1 MKQKIVTTFLLSFSF
16 LLFTS
21 TENSF
26 AQKKF
31 PDWAKGIV
39 WYQIFPERFANG
51 DIANDPTAEEV
62 FVNQKNIPDGWEI
75 TKWTSNWFAQS
86 EWEKKSGHRGHG
98 SFTSRRYGGDIQGI
112 INKLDYLKEL
122 GVGAIYLNP
131 MFEAVSMHKYD
142 GSSYHHIDHTFGSYP
157 VGDKKLMASETPDD
171 PSTWKLTSADK
182 LFFQLIKEVHTR
194 GMHIIIDGV
203 FNHTGEQFWAFQN
216 VVKNQEHSKYKDWYR
231 VKSFD
236 DPKTEKNEFDYKG
249 WWGTKSLPEFNRS
262 ETDLYPAV
270 KKYIFDATK
279 RWMDPNGDGNPED
292 GIDGWRLDVA
302 NEVPIGFWHDWNKEV
317 KSLNSQAIILG
328 ELWQISKEYISE
340 NGVFDGL
347 MNYNFA
353 YAVCDLFIN
362 KEKKI
367 PVSEFIKKLEEIDKA
382 YPQENLYLLQNLM
395 DSHDVDRLASMIV
408 NPDRQFDRDNNGQNP
423 KYSPSKPNA
432 DEYELQK
439 LVAAFQMTYRGAPMI
454 YHGDEVGMWGA
465 DDPHD
470 RKPMVWSDLK
480 YDDEV
485 IDSTSGFQTGFGSY
499 RVEVNNN
506 LLDFYKKMTKVHN
519 DSKALRL
526 GDVNFVLQNDEKN
539 IFAFTRLFEN
549 EKLLILFNLNEKEQ
563 KFSIEIKVQQLYD
576 LLAKEKIETNNN
588 PFSVVLSGKSFSIY
602 KMD

>member
-1 MKQKIVTTFLLSFSF
+1 MKQKIVTAFLLSLTFLLFA
-16 LLFTS
+16 S

-51 DIANDPTAEEV
+51 DPKNDPTAEEV

-98 SFTSRRYGGDIQGI
+98 NFTSRRYGGDIQGI
-112 INKLDYLKEL
+112 MNNLDYLKEL

-131 MFEAVSMHKYD
+131 VFEAVSMHKYD
-142 GSSYHHIDHTFGSYP
+142 GSSYHHIDHTFGSDP

-194 GMHIIIDGV
+194 GMYIIIDGV
-203 FNHTGEQFWAFQN
+203 FNHTGEQFWAFQD
-216 VVKNQEHSKYKDWYR
+216 VVKKQQQSKYKDWYKI
-231 VKSFD
+231 KSFD
-236 DPKTEKNEFDYKG
+236 DPTTEKNEFDYKG

-270 KKYIFDATK
+270 KKYVFDATK
-279 RWMDPNGDGNPED
+279 KWMDPNGDGNPED

-302 NEVPIGFWHDWNKEV
+302 NEVPIGFWRDWNTEV
-317 KSLNSQAIILG
+317 KSLNPQAIILG

-367 PVSEFIKKLEEIDKA
+367 PVSEFIKKLQEIDNA
-382 YPQENLYLLQNLM
+382 YPKVNLYLLQNLM

-408 NPDRQFDRDNNGQNP
+408 NPDRKFDNNNNGQNP
-423 KYSPSKPNA
+423 KYSPGKPNA

-454 YHGDEVGMWGA
+454 YYGDEAGMWGA

-470 RKPMVWSDLK
+470 RKPMVWEDLK

-485 IDSTSGFQTGFGSY
+485 IDSTSGFQTGFGGY
-499 RVEVNNN
+499 KVEVNNN
-506 LLDFYKKMTKVHN
+506 LLDFYKRLMKVHN
-519 DSKALRL
+519 ESKALRL

-539 IFAFTRLFEN
+539 VFAFTRSFEN

-563 KFSIEIKVQQLYD
+563 KFSFDIKTPQLYD
-576 LLAKEKIETNNN
+576 LLSKEKIETNNN
-588 PFSVVLSGKSFSIY
+588 PFSVVLAGKSFSIY
-602 KMD
+602 KLE

>member
-1 MKQKIVTTFLLSFSF
+1 MKQKFVIIYLLSLA
-16 LLFTS
+16 LLFVASANNT
-21 TENSF
+21 F

-39 WYQIFPERFANG
+39 WYQIFPERFVNG
-51 DIANDPTAEEV
+51 DTSNDPIAEEV
-62 FVNQKNIPDGWEI
+62 FVNQKKIPKGWQI
-75 TKWTSNWFAQS
+75 TKWTSNWFEQS
-86 EWEKKSGHRGHG
+86 SWEKKSGHRGHG

-112 INKLDYLKEL
+112 INNLDYLKEL

-142 GSSYHHIDHTFGSYP
+142 GSSYHHIDHTFGSDP
-157 VGDKKLMASETPDD
+157 TGDKKLMASETPDD

-182 LFFQLIKEVHTR
+182 LFFQLIKEVHTC
-194 GMHIIIDGV
+194 GMYIIIDGV
-203 FNHTGEQFWAFQN
+203 FNHTGEQFWAFQD
-216 VVKNQEHSKYKDWYR
+216 VVKKQAQSKYKDWYKI
-231 VKSFD
+231 KSFD
-236 DPKTEKNEFDYKG
+236 EPKTEKNEFDYKG

-270 KKYIFDATK
+270 KKYVFDATK
-279 RWMDPNGDGNPED
+279 KWMDPNGDGNPED

-302 NEVPIGFWHDWNKEV
+302 NEVPIGFWRDWNTEV
-317 KSLNSQAIILG
+317 KSLNPQAIILG

-362 KEKKI
+362 KEKKM
-367 PVSEFIKKLEEIDKA
+367 PVSEFIKKLQEIDNA
-382 YPQENLYLLQNLM
+382 YPQENLFLLQNLM

-408 NPDRQFDRDNNGQNP
+408 NPDRKYDNDNNGQNA
-423 KYSPSKPNA
+423 KYSPRKPNV

-454 YHGDEVGMWGA
+454 YYGDEAGMWGA

-470 RKPMVWSDLK
+470 RKPMVWKDLK

-499 RVEVNNN
+499 KVDVNND
-506 LLDFYKKMTKVHN
+506 LLDFYKKLTKVHN
-519 DSKALRL
+519 NSKALRL

-539 IFAFTRLFEN
+539 IFAFTRTFEN

-563 KFSIEIKVQQLYD
+563 KFSFDIKTQQLYD
-576 LLAKEKIETNNN
+576 LLSKEKIETKRN
-588 PFSVVLSGKSFSIY
+588 PFSVVLPGKSFSVY
-602 KMD
+602 KME

>member
-1 MKQKIVTTFLLSFSF
+1 MNHKFVITCLLALSF
-16 LLFTS
+16 LLFASPKNTL
-21 TENSF
+21 

-31 PDWAKGIV
+31 PEWAKGIV

-51 DIANDPTAEEV
+51 DTSNDPTAEEV
-62 FVNQKNIPDGWEI
+62 FVNQKKTPEGWQI
-75 TKWTSNWFAQS
+75 TKWTSNWFAQA
-86 EWEKKSGHRGHG
+86 EWEKNLGGHFQNHL
-98 SFTSRRYGGDIQGI
+98 TSRRYGGDIQGI

-122 GVGAIYLNP
+122 GIGAIYLNP

-142 GSSYHHIDHTFGSYP
+142 GSSYHHIDCSFGPDHS
-157 VGDKKLMASETPDD
+157 GDKKLVASETPDD

-182 LFFQLIKEVHTR
+182 LFLRLIKEVHAR
-194 GMHIIIDGV
+194 GMRIVLDGV
-203 FNHTGEQFWAFQN
+203 FNHTGEQFWAFQD
-216 VVKNQEHSKYKDWYR
+216 VVKKQQQSKYKDWYKI
-231 VKSFD
+231 KSFD

-249 WWGTKSLPEFNRS
+249 WWNTKSLPEFNRT
-262 ETDLYPAV
+262 ETDLYPEV

-279 RWMDPNGDGNPED
+279 RWMDPNSDGNPGD

-302 NEVPIGFWHDWNKEV
+302 NEVPIGFWRDWNTLV
-317 KSLNSQAIILG
+317 KSLNPQTIILG

-340 NGVFDGL
+340 NGVFDAL

-367 PVSEFIKKLEEIDKA
+367 PVSEFIQKLQEIDKA
-382 YPQENLYLLQNLM
+382 YPAENLFLLQNLM

-408 NPDRQFDRDNNGQNP
+408 NPDRQYDRDNNGRNP
-423 KYSPSKPNA
+423 NYNPRKPNPS
-432 DEYELQK
+432 EYELQK
-439 LVAAFQMTYRGAPMI
+439 LVAAFQLTYRGAPMI
-454 YHGDEVGMWGA
+454 YYGDEAGMWGA
-465 DDPHD
+465 NDPHD
-470 RKPMVWSDLK
+470 RKPMIWNELK

-485 IDSTSGFQTGFGSY
+485 IDASSEFQIGYGAY
-499 RVEVNNN
+499 KVEVNSD

-519 DSKALRL
+519 DSKVLRY

-539 IFAFTRLFEN
+539 IFAFTRTFEN

-563 KFSIEIKVQQLYD
+563 KFSFEIKAQQLYD
-576 LLAKEKIETNNN
+576 LLSKEKIGTNNN
-588 PFSVVLSGKSFSIY
+588 PFSVVLPGKSFSIY